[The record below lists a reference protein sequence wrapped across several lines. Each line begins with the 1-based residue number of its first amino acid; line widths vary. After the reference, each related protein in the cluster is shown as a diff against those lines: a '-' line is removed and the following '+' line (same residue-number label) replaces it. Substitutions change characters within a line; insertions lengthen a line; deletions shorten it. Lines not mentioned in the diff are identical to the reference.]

1 MIRKHVILSFS
12 FYLIPSLYGFKIY
25 RVYNLLVAVLNFYS
39 SCFHFQLQ
47 QFRQK
52 KDNKGGSSHAK
63 SSKKAGKPQLPDSDS
78 DAASS
83 ASISTVTS
91 QITDGN
97 VEADSHS
104 NMVNTESSESQ
115 SVANSLAHNNIDP
128 SVDSSS
134 VVTTYDTGNETVLDS
149 NAEVAH
155 QVHGVREND
164 SELSAQDQGEIAQ
177 DIGADVLEG
186 VSLRTSDSQVSE
198 GGATNDH
205 ASVPVAVLPS
215 LASVT
220 TAVGESVTDERKC
233 QKREELLLLSED
245 IPNTS
250 VMQTSEDQVTDL
262 GCALSLSLSPYTHLQ
277 FNIILYLYV

>member
-25 RVYNLLVAVLNFYS
+25 RLYNLLVAVLNFHS

-52 KDNKGGSSHAK
+52 KDGKGGSSRGK
-63 SSKKAGKPQLPDSDS
+63 SSKQAGKPQLPDPDS

-83 ASISTVTS
+83 ASISTVSS

-115 SVANSLAHNNIDP
+115 SVTNSLAPDNTDP

-155 QVHGVREND
+155 QVHGVCEND

-177 DIGADVLEG
+177 DIGADVLED
-186 VSLRTSDSQVSE
+186 VSLRTSDSLVSE
-198 GGATNDH
+198 GGATHDRE
-205 ASVPVAVLPS
+205 SVTVAVLSPP
-215 LASVT
+215 ASVT
-220 TAVGESVTDERKC
+220 TAVGESVTDEREGE
-233 QKREELLLLSED
+233 KREELLLLSED

-250 VMQTSEDQVTDL
+250 VMQTREDQVTDL